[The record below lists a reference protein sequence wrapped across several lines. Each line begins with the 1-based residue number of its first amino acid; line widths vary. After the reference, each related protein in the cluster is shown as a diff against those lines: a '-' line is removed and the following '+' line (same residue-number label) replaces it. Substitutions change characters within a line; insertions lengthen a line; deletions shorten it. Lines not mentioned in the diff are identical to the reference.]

1 MSAATPVSTSVIR
14 TADQRPAQVA
24 KRRRRAMPYV
34 LLIPAVGFLVLAL
47 GYPLVRQVVM
57 SFQEYGLA
65 QQFGQPAEWVGVDNF
80 SRLLG
85 DGYFWL
91 VVARS
96 IAFCLVNAGLTM
108 VGGIALA
115 MLMTRISTPV
125 RLVLQVALLLAWA
138 MPHLASL
145 TVWQWLFDTD
155 FGVVNY
161 ALTSWFGLDFK
172 NHAWLIQP
180 LSFYFVATVII
191 CWMSVPFVVFAVYAA
206 LTQVPG
212 DLLEAG
218 EIDGPAHRRPAA
230 DHLGSQG
237 LHPDLRLAGRGRG
250 HSRDPPDRHVCLP
263 TRNQGGELRPRG
275 GGLRDHPA
283 ADRGRR
289 LLLRPAVGATGGPT
303 VTTIVQPQP
312 QQPPTAAAEG
322 GKTSG
327 PRRSRRYP
335 VRPAGRATANVVALV
350 AAVGWVFPVYWML
363 NSSLLPQRDVRSREP
378 SFLPVDGS
386 LDSYRRVFETDFVN
400 SLRLSATVTV
410 LTVVLTLAAAFLAAL
425 AVTRFRFG
433 GRRGFILAVL
443 IVQMVPVEA
452 LFISQFKMLEGWQLL
467 NTVTG
472 LTLLYV
478 GVVVPFTIWMLRG
491 FVNGVPIELEE
502 AAMIDGCSRFKAF
515 VKVTLPLLAPGLV
528 ASGIYAFIL
537 AWNEFVVALV
547 IMNRPETQT
556 LPVWLRTF
564 IQANRAS
571 DWGAVMAGATLLA
584 IPVVIFFLF
593 VQHRMTSG
601 LVAGAVKG

>member
-1 MSAATPVSTSVIR
+1 MT
-14 TADQRPAQVA
+14 
-24 KRRRRAMPYV
+24 
-34 LLIPAVGFLVLAL
+34 
-47 GYPLVRQVVM
+47 
-57 SFQEYGLA
+57 
-65 QQFGQPAEWVGVDNF
+65 
-80 SRLLG
+80 
-85 DGYFWL
+85 
-91 VVARS
+91 
-96 IAFCLVNAGLTM
+96 TM
-108 VGGIALA
+108 
-115 MLMTRISTPV
+115 
-125 RLVLQVALLLAWA
+125 
-138 MPHLASL
+138 
-145 TVWQWLFDTD
+145 
-155 FGVVNY
+155 
-161 ALTSWFGLDFK
+161 
-172 NHAWLIQP
+172 
-180 LSFYFVATVII
+180 
-191 CWMSVPFVVFAVYAA
+191 
-206 LTQVPG
+206 
-212 DLLEAG
+212 
-218 EIDGPAHRRPAA
+218 
-230 DHLGSQG
+230 
-237 LHPDLRLAGRGRG
+237 
-250 HSRDPPDRHVCLP
+250 
-263 TRNQGGELRPRG
+263 
-275 GGLRDHPA
+275 
-283 ADRGRR
+283 
-289 LLLRPAVGATGGPT
+289 
-303 VTTIVQPQP
+303 VQPQP
-312 QQPPTAAAEG
+312 QQPPSAAVG
-322 GKTSG
+322 SMT
-327 PRRSRRYP
+327 PRPGRSRRYP
-335 VRPAGRATANVVALV
+335 ARSVGRPAANVIALV

-433 GRRGFILAVL
+433 GRRAFILAVL
-443 IVQMVPVEA
+443 LVQMVPVEA

-478 GVVVPFTIWMLRG
+478 GGVVPFTIWMLRG

>member
-1 MSAATPVSTSVIR
+1 M
-14 TADQRPAQVA
+14 
-24 KRRRRAMPYV
+24 
-34 LLIPAVGFLVLAL
+34 
-47 GYPLVRQVVM
+47 
-57 SFQEYGLA
+57 
-65 QQFGQPAEWVGVDNF
+65 
-80 SRLLG
+80 
-85 DGYFWL
+85 
-91 VVARS
+91 
-96 IAFCLVNAGLTM
+96 
-108 VGGIALA
+108 
-115 MLMTRISTPV
+115 
-125 RLVLQVALLLAWA
+125 
-138 MPHLASL
+138 
-145 TVWQWLFDTD
+145 
-155 FGVVNY
+155 
-161 ALTSWFGLDFK
+161 
-172 NHAWLIQP
+172 
-180 LSFYFVATVII
+180 
-191 CWMSVPFVVFAVYAA
+191 
-206 LTQVPG
+206 
-212 DLLEAG
+212 
-218 EIDGPAHRRPAA
+218 
-230 DHLGSQG
+230 
-237 LHPDLRLAGRGRG
+237 
-250 HSRDPPDRHVCLP
+250 
-263 TRNQGGELRPRG
+263 
-275 GGLRDHPA
+275 
-283 ADRGRR
+283 
-289 LLLRPAVGATGGPT
+289 
-303 VTTIVQPQP
+303 TTIVQPQP
-312 QQPPTAAAEG
+312 QQPSTAAAEG
-322 GKTSG
+322 GKLPKS
-327 PRRSRRYP
+327 RRSRRYP
-335 VRPAGRATANVVALV
+335 ARSVGRATANVVALV

-433 GRRGFILAVL
+433 GRKGFILAVL

-478 GVVVPFTIWMLRG
+478 GGVIPFTIWMLRG

-502 AAMIDGCSRFKAF
+502 AAMIDGCSRLKAF

>member
-1 MSAATPVSTSVIR
+1 M
-14 TADQRPAQVA
+14 
-24 KRRRRAMPYV
+24 
-34 LLIPAVGFLVLAL
+34 
-47 GYPLVRQVVM
+47 
-57 SFQEYGLA
+57 
-65 QQFGQPAEWVGVDNF
+65 
-80 SRLLG
+80 
-85 DGYFWL
+85 
-91 VVARS
+91 
-96 IAFCLVNAGLTM
+96 
-108 VGGIALA
+108 
-115 MLMTRISTPV
+115 
-125 RLVLQVALLLAWA
+125 
-138 MPHLASL
+138 
-145 TVWQWLFDTD
+145 
-155 FGVVNY
+155 
-161 ALTSWFGLDFK
+161 
-172 NHAWLIQP
+172 
-180 LSFYFVATVII
+180 
-191 CWMSVPFVVFAVYAA
+191 
-206 LTQVPG
+206 
-212 DLLEAG
+212 
-218 EIDGPAHRRPAA
+218 
-230 DHLGSQG
+230 
-237 LHPDLRLAGRGRG
+237 
-250 HSRDPPDRHVCLP
+250 
-263 TRNQGGELRPRG
+263 
-275 GGLRDHPA
+275 
-283 ADRGRR
+283 
-289 LLLRPAVGATGGPT
+289 
-303 VTTIVQPQP
+303 TTIVQPQP
-312 QQPPTAAAEG
+312 QQPPTSAEG
-322 GKTSG
+322 GKASG

-335 VRPAGRATANVVALV
+335 VWPAGRATANVVALV

-363 NSSLLPQRDVRSREP
+363 NSSLLPQRNVRSREP

-433 GRRGFILAVL
+433 GRKGFILAVL

-478 GVVVPFTIWMLRG
+478 GGVIPFTIWMLRG

-502 AAMIDGCSRFKAF
+502 AAMIDGCSRLKAF

>member
-1 MSAATPVSTSVIR
+1 MT
-14 TADQRPAQVA
+14 
-24 KRRRRAMPYV
+24 
-34 LLIPAVGFLVLAL
+34 
-47 GYPLVRQVVM
+47 
-57 SFQEYGLA
+57 
-65 QQFGQPAEWVGVDNF
+65 
-80 SRLLG
+80 
-85 DGYFWL
+85 
-91 VVARS
+91 
-96 IAFCLVNAGLTM
+96 TM
-108 VGGIALA
+108 
-115 MLMTRISTPV
+115 
-125 RLVLQVALLLAWA
+125 
-138 MPHLASL
+138 
-145 TVWQWLFDTD
+145 
-155 FGVVNY
+155 
-161 ALTSWFGLDFK
+161 
-172 NHAWLIQP
+172 
-180 LSFYFVATVII
+180 
-191 CWMSVPFVVFAVYAA
+191 
-206 LTQVPG
+206 
-212 DLLEAG
+212 
-218 EIDGPAHRRPAA
+218 
-230 DHLGSQG
+230 
-237 LHPDLRLAGRGRG
+237 
-250 HSRDPPDRHVCLP
+250 
-263 TRNQGGELRPRG
+263 
-275 GGLRDHPA
+275 
-283 ADRGRR
+283 
-289 LLLRPAVGATGGPT
+289 
-303 VTTIVQPQP
+303 VQPQP
-312 QQPPTAAAEG
+312 QQPPSAAAVG
-322 GKTSG
+322 STT
-327 PRRSRRYP
+327 PRPGRSRRYP
-335 VRPAGRATANVVALV
+335 ARSVGRAAANVIALV

-378 SFLPVDGS
+378 SFLPVNGS

-433 GRRGFILAVL
+433 GRKAFILAVL
-443 IVQMVPVEA
+443 LVQMVPVEA

-478 GVVVPFTIWMLRG
+478 GGVVPFTIWMLRG